1 MSNLAFNAAF
11 TRMCNAGLE
20 NACKDDVV
28 TVAVGVWH
36 YGQLPETKHLSE
48 EALKVGAFV
57 LDRLSR
63 FACVSVEF
71 KNKVFKFLDELVSKF
86 DKFVSSATT
95 HIKMD
100 KLAEKWGV
108 STDLREFM
116 RELLPLQ
123 TRQAFA

>member
-1 MSNLAFNAAF
+1 MSNLVLNAAF
-11 TRMCNAGLE
+11 ARMCNAGLA

-28 TVAVGVWH
+28 TVAVGMWH
-36 YGQLPETKHLSE
+36 FGQLPETKGLSG

-63 FACVSVEF
+63 FACVSLEF
-71 KNKVFKFLDELVSKF
+71 KNKVFKFLDELASKVE
-86 DKFVSSATT
+86 KFVSLAAT
-95 HIKMD
+95 HVKMD

-123 TRQAFA
+123 TRHAFA